1 LCVPN
6 PIWQATS

>member
-6 PIWQATS
+6 V